1 MSLTNVFPQMSYG
14 AEKIVKASDL
24 VPDNDDPICVVVG
37 AIAKGS
43 RSHDLMRP
51 IWTFGL
57 SDQPTAVAEFFS
69 GAINTQYSIFL
80 VRVVLKYFSRILP
93 LNRGNLS

>member
-43 RSHDLMRP
+43 RSHDLLWP
-51 IWTFGL
+51 
-57 SDQPTAVAEFFS
+57 S
-69 GAINTQYSIFL
+69 
-80 VRVVLKYFSRILP
+80 
-93 LNRGNLS
+93 

>member
-1 MSLTNVFPQMSYG
+1 MSYG

-69 GAINTQYSIFL
+69 GAINTQYSIFFSSSSSKIL
-80 VRVVLKYFSRILP
+80 FPNFTLKPRKFELISIL
-93 LNRGNLS
+93 LDF

>member
-1 MSLTNVFPQMSYG
+1 MTGLKNSSELSLAIVFPQMSYG

-43 RSHDLMRP
+43 RGHELLRP
-51 IWTFGL
+51 
-57 SDQPTAVAEFFS
+57 S
-69 GAINTQYSIFL
+69 
-80 VRVVLKYFSRILP
+80 
-93 LNRGNLS
+93 